1 MRYIPKYQGGTTG
14 SGITNTKLTT
24 DESAWWDTYN
34 KSVLNRWKDLSMD
47 ATMTPEK
54 LNPFLQ
60 RLGQLRS
67 GLKYDPTGKAIQ
79 GTSDYD
85 VNAYQKEF
93 HNVYKFGNDDSF
105 WNGMQGSSNPVTDTH
120 DTRAANGQTFTG
132 DNYYGTQTDH
142 RRANFF
148 NTDEL
153 AQANEIV
160 KLRGWQFVE
169 DPNGISEGGR
179 KSYILQTIP
188 QNAGTSGT
196 TGTPAAETP
205 DPSKPTVNPNQLTI
219 TPQPTKQRK
228 TPWSDGMAIDSM
240 LGNDLYNHRQQE
252 LLQSEMKFPKK
263 SYSSPDYLMDNGY
276 FTRSLLKNQANQIRA
291 NATRGLSSNQEY
303 NFALAGQAEDAASKL
318 DIEGARIKAERTAQ
332 EKMNFHNVLEQRKA
346 GQTEAANFNASQS
359 AAAWNNSLNA
369 TQKRLERDN
378 ASLNSAIGNKT
389 ASYGEYLKTQR
400 LNENNL
406 LRAQAKEQY
415 SNRYNNRLK
424 AYQNDQDITKWSGFG
439 NLYGA
444 MMSAGGWGDDAEM
457 SKWKRTW
464 AEQKSLDSNQLA
476 KVMEWLWTDAGSAY
490 RTQWSDYLKQRE
502 RQFYDEVNA
511 DQLVYNATISKIPQ
525 YVTNQIDWW
534 PFSDRRR
541 DISVQKQGGTIDKLS
556 NFTRQH
562 MQEQQH
568 VRKSQDTR
576 NQTLQRSLNQQ
587 LERLSREQLILLR
600 SVFK

>member
-14 SGITNTKLTT
+14 GGITNTKLTT

-34 KSVLNRWKDLSMD
+34 QSVLQRWKELSMD

-60 RLGQLRS
+60 RLGQLRA

-85 VNAYQKEF
+85 VNAYQRDF
-93 HNVYKFGNDDSF
+93 HNVYKFGNNDSF
-105 WNGMQGSSNPVTDTH
+105 WNGMQGSSNPVTETH
-120 DTRAANGQTFTG
+120 DTKAAAGQTFTG

-169 DPNGISEGGR
+169 DPNGISDGGR
-179 KSYILQTIP
+179 KSYILQTLP
-188 QNAGTSGT
+188 QNAGTPGN
-196 TGTPAAETP
+196 TGTLAQETP
-205 DPSKPTVNPNQLTI
+205 DPSKPTVKPNQLTF
-219 TPQPTKQRK
+219 TPKPTKQRW
-228 TPWSDGMAIDSM
+228 PGWSDGMVLDSM

-252 LLQSEMKFPKK
+252 LLQAEMKFPKK
-263 SYSSPDYLMDNGY
+263 TYSSPDYLMDNGY

-291 NATRGLSSNQEY
+291 NATRELSSNQEY

-318 DIEGARIKAERTAQ
+318 DIEGARIKADRTAQ
-332 EKMNFHNVLEQRKA
+332 EKMNFQKILEQRKL
-346 GQTEAANFNASQS
+346 GQTDAANFNASQS

-378 ASLNSAIGNKT
+378 ASINSAMANK
-389 ASYGEYLKTQR
+389 AVSFGEYLKTKR
-400 LNENNL
+400 LNDNNL
-406 LRAQAKEQY
+406 LRAQAKMQLSEQ
-415 SNRYNNRLK
+415 YNNRLK
-424 AYQNDQDITKWSGFG
+424 AYQADQDITKWKDFG
-439 NLYGA
+439 GLYDA
-444 MMSAGGWGDDAEM
+444 MMNAGGWGDDAEM

-464 AEQKSLDSNQLA
+464 AEQKALDANQLA
-476 KVMEWLWTDAGSAY
+476 KVNSWLMTDAGAEW
-490 RTQWSDYLKQRE
+490 RTKWSDYLDQRQ
-502 RQFYDEVNA
+502 RQFYDEVGA
-511 DQLVYNATISKIPQ
+511 DQLAYNASIGQIPT
-525 YVTNQIDWW
+525 YVTNQFGWYFPDN
-534 PFSDRRR
+534 RRT
-541 DISVQKQGGTIDKLS
+541 ISFQKSGGTIDRLS
-556 NFTRQH
+556 NFTKQY

>member
-14 SGITNTKLTT
+14 GGITNTKLTT
-24 DESAWWDTYN
+24 DESAWWDAYN
-34 KSVLNRWKDLSMD
+34 KSVLNRWKTLSMEVSL
-47 ATMTPEK
+47 TPEK

-60 RLGQLRS
+60 RLGQLRQ

-93 HNVYKFGNDDSF
+93 HNLYGFGNDDSF
-105 WNGMQGSSNPVTDTH
+105 WGGMQGSSNPVTDTH
-120 DTRAANGQTFTG
+120 DRKAAEGQTFTG

-188 QNAGTSGT
+188 QNAGTSGNNGT
-196 TGTPAAETP
+196 TAEETT
-205 DPSKPTVNPNQLTI
+205 DPSKPTVTPNKLTI
-219 TPQPTKQRK
+219 TPQPAKTKQ
-228 TPWSDGMAIDSM
+228 PGWSDWIALGSQ
-240 LGNDLYNHRQQE
+240 LGNDLYNNRQQE
-252 LLQSEMKFPKK
+252 LLQAEMKFPKK
-263 SYSSPDYLMDNGY
+263 QFSSPDYIMDNGY
-276 FTRSLLKNQANQIRA
+276 FTRSLLNQQANQIRA

-318 DIEGARIKAERTAQ
+318 NLEAARIKAERTAQ

-346 GQTEAANFNASQS
+346 GQTEVANFNASQS

-369 TQKRLERDN
+369 TAKRLERDN
-378 ASLNSAIGNKT
+378 TSLNSYIGNMT
-389 ASYGEYLKTQR
+389 ASLGEYLKTKR

-406 LRAQAKEQY
+406 MRAQAKEQY
-415 SNRYNNRLK
+415 AKNYQDRLK
-424 AYQNDQDITKWSGFG
+424 AYQADQDITKWKDFG
-439 NLYGA
+439 GLYGD
-444 MMSAGGWGDDAEM
+444 MMTSGGWADDAEM
-457 SKWKRTW
+457 SNWKPTW
-464 AEQKSLDSNQLA
+464 TEQGSLDANQLA
-476 KVMEWLWTDAGSAY
+476 RVNEWLMTDAGAKWKAK
-490 RTQWSDYLKQRE
+490 WSDYLDQRQ
-502 RQFYDEVNA
+502 RQFYDEVNG
-511 DQLVYNATISKIPQ
+511 DQLAYESTIARIPA
-525 YVTNQIDWW
+525 YVTNQFGWSF
-534 PFSDRRR
+534 PDRRR
-541 DISVQKQGGTIDKLS
+541 DVSVQKSGGTIDRLS

>member
-14 SGITNTKLTT
+14 GGITNTRLTT

-34 KSVLNRWKDLSMD
+34 KSVLKRWKDLSMD
-47 ATMTPEK
+47 ATMTPER

-67 GLKYDPTGKAIQ
+67 GLKYNPTGKAIQ

-85 VNAYQKEF
+85 VNAYQKDF

-105 WNGMQGSSNPVTDTH
+105 WNGMQGSSNPVTATH

-179 KSYILQTIP
+179 KSYILQALP
-188 QNAGTSGT
+188 QNSGT
-196 TGTPAAETP
+196 PGASTPAAETP
-205 DPSKPTVNPNQLTI
+205 DSSKPTVKPNQLTV
-219 TPQPTKQRK
+219 TPQPAKQRK
-228 TPWSDGMAIDSM
+228 TPWSDWMAIDSM

-252 LLQSEMKFPKK
+252 LLQSEMKFPKQ

-291 NATRGLSSNQEY
+291 NATRGLSSNLEY

-318 DIEGARIKAERTAQ
+318 DIEGARIKADRTAQ
-332 EKMNFHNVLEQRKA
+332 EKMNFHNVLERRKA

-378 ASLNSAIGNKT
+378 TSLNSAIGNKT

-415 SNRYNNRLK
+415 SNSYNNRLK
-424 AYQNDQDITKWSGFG
+424 AYQDDQDITKWSGFG

-457 SKWKRTW
+457 SKWKGTW

-476 KVMEWLWTDAGSAY
+476 KVMEWLQTDAGAAY

-511 DQLVYNATISKIPQ
+511 DQLAYNATISKIPQ

-556 NFTRQH
+556 NFTRQY